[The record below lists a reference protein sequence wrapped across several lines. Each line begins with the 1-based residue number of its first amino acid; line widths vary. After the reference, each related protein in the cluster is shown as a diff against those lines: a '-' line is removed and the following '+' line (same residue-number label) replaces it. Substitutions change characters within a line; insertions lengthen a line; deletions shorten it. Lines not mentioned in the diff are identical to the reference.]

1 MTEPKEAKPVG
12 YHQKNQQYVISQGGI
27 GFPLFLILLGTVWLV
42 ERLYEIDLPL
52 VAIILIGWGLWA
64 IAKRFL
70 R

>member
-12 YHQKNQQYVISQGGI
+12 IHKVNVVPQSGV
-27 GFPLFLILLGTVWLV
+27 GFPLFLIVLGTVWLL

-52 VAIILIGWGLWA
+52 VAILLIGWGLWA
-64 IAKRFL
+64 LAKRFL